1 MPADLQLSDR
11 SPGDLR
17 LARDRTGADL
27 WLQDRA
33 LGDLRLA
40 RPPDR
45 TLALQGVLPPLR
57 SHFTAQVEGVHAAEL
72 QGILPPLRSQLAA
85 EGAADGNLHG
95 TLPALV
101 SQMEAVYDNAVWRG
115 IESPTCGVW
124 QPGLGE
130 SPSTCTTFAQ
140 TEKLRTDARILWRF
154 GEKVRGETASTFG
167 PLSPSPGSTCAK
179 SEAGVTLMTGLC
191 AAFADL
197 ARKHLGR
204 CATYQTASPL
214 LTGACLD
221 WIDLLRTERP
231 AKCNPYQ
238 EAVLLVQ
245 DWCGDYTHAL
255 RTRLDYCGSWGSG
268 HIRYGWGGVIIIPVP
283 PPPPDP
289 CRNVGQADLVLRQFR
304 DTSTLILR
312 ECLHQPGSRTRYI
325 PLLKVYLVSNDVHLI
340 RISDSL
346 ELPTFAMSV
355 AIDADNWGWE
365 FSAELPADQL
375 ANVQPD
381 AEPVEVEAQI
391 NTITWRFL
399 VEQIRRT
406 RSFGRSRINISGRSL
421 AARLNAP
428 YVGPVNR
435 KNTMDLN
442 ATQILDDLLTENGVP
457 IGWTID
463 WQLEDW
469 LVTAGAWAHAGTY
482 LEGVK
487 QVAEAAGAIIQ
498 ADRTSQTLHLLHRY
512 PVAPWDWSSAGPAYV
527 VPEAIITT
535 EGVEWLEKPPY
546 NAVFVSGESLGILGH
561 VTRSGTAGDIAAQM
575 VVHPLVTAQ
584 AAARQRGLSILG
596 DTGKQQRLELSMP
609 FDPVNYGIGLMTPAT
624 LIEYGPDALRGMVR
638 ATRIEA
644 KRGSVRQTISLE
656 THP

>member
-11 SPGDLR
+11 SPADLR

-45 TLALQGVLPPLR
+45 SLALQGVLPALQ
-57 SHFTAQVEGVHAAEL
+57 SQLAAQVEGVHIAEL
-72 QGILPPLRSQLAA
+72 QGILPPLQSQLAA
-85 EGAADGNLHG
+85 ELAADGKLHG
-95 TLPALV
+95 NLPALV
-101 SQMEAVYDNAVWRG
+101 SHMEAAYDNAVWRG
-115 IESPTCGVW
+115 IESTACGVW
-124 QPGLGE
+124 QPGLRE
-130 SPSTCTTFAQ
+130 SPSTCTIFAQ
-140 TEKLRTDARILWRF
+140 TEKLRTEACFPWRL
-154 GEKVRGETASTFG
+154 GEKIRGETASAFG
-167 PLSPSPGSTCAK
+167 PLSPLPGSTCAVE
-179 SEAGVTLMTGLC
+179 EAGALLMTRLC
-191 AAFADL
+191 GTFADL
-197 ARKHLGR
+197 TRQHLGH
-204 CATYQTASPL
+204 CAPHQSAKPI
-214 LTGACLD
+214 LTVACLD

-245 DWCGDYTHAL
+245 DWCGGYTDAL
-255 RTRLDYCGSWGSG
+255 RTRLDYCAIWETGR
-268 HIRYGWGGVIIIPVP
+268 IQYGWGGLIIIPPP

-289 CRNVGQADLVLRQFR
+289 CRNVGRADLVLRQFR
-304 DTSTLILR
+304 DTSTFILR

-325 PLLKVYLVSNDVHLI
+325 PILKVYLVSNDVHLI
-340 RISDSL
+340 RVADSL

-375 ANVQPD
+375 TNVQPV

-421 AARLNAP
+421 AARLDAP
-428 YVGPVNR
+428 YVGAVNR
-435 KNTMDLN
+435 KNTIDLN

-463 WQLEDW
+463 WQLSDW
-469 LVTAGAWAHAGTY
+469 LVTTGAWAHAGTY

-487 QVAEAAGAIIQ
+487 TVAEAAGAIIQ
-498 ADRTSQTLHLLHRY
+498 ADRTGQTLHLLHRY
-512 PVAPWDWSSAGPAYV
+512 PVAPWDWSGAGPAYV
-527 VPEAIITT
+527 VPEAIVTT

-546 NAVFVSGESLGILGH
+546 NAVFVSGENLGILGH
-561 VTRSGTAGDIAAQM
+561 VTRTGTAGDIAAPM

-584 AAARQRGLSILG
+584 AAARQRGLAILG

-609 FDPVNYGIGLMTPAT
+609 FDPVNYGIGLMTPTT
-624 LIEYGPDALRGMVR
+624 LIEYGPEALRGMVR
-638 ATRIEA
+638 ATRIEV
-644 KRGSVRQTISLE
+644 RNGSVRQTISLE